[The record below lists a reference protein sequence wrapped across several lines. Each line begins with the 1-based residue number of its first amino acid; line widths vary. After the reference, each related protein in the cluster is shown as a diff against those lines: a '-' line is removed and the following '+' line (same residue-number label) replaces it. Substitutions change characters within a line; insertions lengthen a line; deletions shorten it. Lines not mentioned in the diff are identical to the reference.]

1 MRNQALN
8 TMIRKFRRLVSHRR
22 APLAAGALNME
33 GVKVARKSRSVGDLS
48 DGRRIELL
56 ALTKVV
62 GSWSELDTEYHRRG
76 FEIVH
81 VGDRLYLA
89 ELHPVREVICEMSEL
104 GYGATLKDLS
114 LRFGGLRSQA

>member
-1 MRNQALN
+1 MRKQALN
-8 TMIRKFRRLVSHRR
+8 TMISNFRRLVSHRR
-22 APLAAGALNME
+22 APLAADALNME
-33 GVKVARKSRSVGDLS
+33 GVKAAPKSRSVGDLS

-56 ALTKVV
+56 ALSKVV
-62 GSWSELDTEYHRRG
+62 GSWRELDAEYHRRG

-89 ELHPVREVICEMSEL
+89 ELYPVREVICEMSEL

>member
-8 TMIRKFRRLVSHRR
+8 TMIGKFRRLVSLRR
-22 APLAAGALNME
+22 APLVAGTLNMD
-33 GVKVARKSRSVGDLS
+33 GVKATRKSRSVGDLS
-48 DGRRIELL
+48 DVRRIELL

-62 GSWSELDTEYHRRG
+62 GSWRELDAEYHRRG

-89 ELHPVREVICEMSEL
+89 ELYPVREVICEMSEL
-104 GYGATLKDLS
+104 GYGATLKDLN
-114 LRFGGLRSQA
+114 LRFGGQRSQA